1 MRDRKVAGRYAEALL
16 RTAKPAG
23 TLVACAESYAGVL
36 EVMAASRELVIFLDS
51 PQVREQEKKE
61 VLKKVFGPHLEPVLL
76 DFFNLLLDRN
86 RIELLRDIGTVFAEL
101 VEMAG
106 ELVEFPGEV
115 YGMAMNLE
123 EDNVGVVIFGG
134 ETTVK
139 EGDTVKRTR
148 RIMEIPV
155 GRALLGRVVNPLGQP
170 IDGGAPSRPPRS
182 APSSARPRV

>member
-36 EVMAASRELVIFLDS
+36 DVMAASRELVIFLDS

-101 VEMAG
+101 VEADQG
-106 ELVEFPGEV
+106 LV
-115 YGMAMNLE
+115 
-123 EDNVGVVIFGG
+123 
-134 ETTVK
+134 
-139 EGDTVKRTR
+139 
-148 RIMEIPV
+148 
-155 GRALLGRVVNPLGQP
+155 RARVVTAIALPADLETKLRDKLAHVTGKSVILDKKVDPAVIGGVRVTLGDRV
-170 IDGGAPSRPPRS
+170 IDGTVRTNLDCLRKTLATAQVRG
-182 APSSARPRV
+182 

>member
-36 EVMAASRELVIFLDS
+36 DVMAASRELVIFLDS

-101 VEMAG
+101 VEADQG
-106 ELVEFPGEV
+106 LVR
-115 YGMAMNLE
+115 
-123 EDNVGVVIFGG
+123 VGVVTAIALPADLETKLRDKLAHVTGKSVILDKKVDPAVIGG
-134 ETTVK
+134 VRVTL
-139 EGDTVKRTR
+139 GD
-148 RIMEIPV
+148 
-155 GRALLGRVVNPLGQP
+155 RV
-170 IDGGAPSRPPRS
+170 IDGTVRTNLDRLRKTLATAQVRG
-182 APSSARPRV
+182 

>member
-101 VEMAG
+101 VEADQG
-106 ELVEFPGEV
+106 LV
-115 YGMAMNLE
+115 
-123 EDNVGVVIFGG
+123 
-134 ETTVK
+134 
-139 EGDTVKRTR
+139 
-148 RIMEIPV
+148 
-155 GRALLGRVVNPLGQP
+155 RARVVTAIALPADLETKLRDKLAHVTGKSVILDKKVDPAVIGGVRVTLGDRV
-170 IDGGAPSRPPRS
+170 IDGTVRTNLDCLRKTLATAQVRG
-182 APSSARPRV
+182 

>member
-1 MRDRKVAGRYAEALL
+1 MRDRRVAGRYAEALL

-101 VEMAG
+101 VEADQG
-106 ELVEFPGEV
+106 LVR
-115 YGMAMNLE
+115 
-123 EDNVGVVIFGG
+123 VGVVTAIALPADLETKLRDKLAHVTGKSVILDKKVDPAVIGG
-134 ETTVK
+134 VRVTL
-139 EGDTVKRTR
+139 GD
-148 RIMEIPV
+148 
-155 GRALLGRVVNPLGQP
+155 RV
-170 IDGGAPSRPPRS
+170 IDGTVRTNLDRLRKTLATAQVRG
-182 APSSARPRV
+182 

>member
-1 MRDRKVAGRYAEALL
+1 MRDRKVALRYAEALL

-23 TLVACAESYAGVL
+23 TLIACAESYAGVL

-101 VEMAG
+101 VEADQG
-106 ELVEFPGEV
+106 LVR
-115 YGMAMNLE
+115 
-123 EDNVGVVIFGG
+123 VGVVTAIALPADLETKLRDKLAHVTGKSVILDKKVDPAVIGG
-134 ETTVK
+134 VRVTL
-139 EGDTVKRTR
+139 GD
-148 RIMEIPV
+148 
-155 GRALLGRVVNPLGQP
+155 RV
-170 IDGGAPSRPPRS
+170 IDGTVRTNLDRLRKTLATAQVRG
-182 APSSARPRV
+182 